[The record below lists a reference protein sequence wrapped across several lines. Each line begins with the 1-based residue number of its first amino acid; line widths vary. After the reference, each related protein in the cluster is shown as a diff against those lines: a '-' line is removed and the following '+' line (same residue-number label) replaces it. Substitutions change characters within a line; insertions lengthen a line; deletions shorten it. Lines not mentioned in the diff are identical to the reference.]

1 MIETVNSFLLSVD
14 KFMFEMHLRKPAFM
28 YTTGGPFTK
37 KKKKKEY
44 KNLKRQEVQGTFIKI
59 KQMKLAFKTRWFMKI
74 FKICLEEQI

>member
-37 KKKKKEY
+37 KKKKEY

-59 KQMKLAFKTRWFMKI
+59 K
-74 FKICLEEQI
+74 

>member
-37 KKKKKEY
+37 KKKK
-44 KNLKRQEVQGTFIKI
+44 NTKI
-59 KQMKLAFKTRWFMKI
+59 
-74 FKICLEEQI
+74 

>member
-14 KFMFEMHLRKPAFM
+14 KFMFEMHLRKPTFM

-37 KKKKKEY
+37 NKKKEY

-74 FKICLEEQI
+74 FIICLEEQI